1 MSPDFELVLDF
12 WFTQEEDEV
21 RLINKQSPLWW
32 GKSNEMDGVIK
43 TRFTSLLNDIKQGEL
58 ESWRFDP
65 GSRLAMILVCDQFS
79 RQIYRDK
86 AEAFASDE
94 IALDLC
100 LDGLDKGMDQK
111 LRSIERVF
119 FYMPMEHS
127 ESLSIQNRCVQ
138 QFQKLLDEVGP
149 ELKPEF
155 EGFVSFAKQ
164 HQKII
169 KRFNRFPHR
178 NSILGRKSTA
188 DEAAF
193 LLQPNSSY

>member
-1 MSPDFELVLDF
+1 MSPDFKLVLDF